1 MSKLISG
8 SAGTVLNVP
17 TGAPVPHVTKWMFE
31 PSVTVNKWNSNTS
44 GGTKDAN
51 CGPADSKIKIELKLD
66 ICEETDGTFTGDG
79 VPYGVGDFL
88 DLSLIAHTSA
98 PADRILVSGIVVTA
112 PIEVDIDNG
121 TPVSIAYE
129 LEGRGAWTGEGRFAN
144 V

>member
-51 CGPADSKIKIELKLD
+51 CGPAD
-66 ICEETDGTFTGDG
+66 
-79 VPYGVGDFL
+79 
-88 DLSLIAHTSA
+88 
-98 PADRILVSGIVVTA
+98 RILVSGIVVSA